1 MSSDYNTRHTLI
13 AKIRNQHDDHSWED
27 FVYFYQR
34 YIYVVIA
41 KMGVNNQD
49 VEDLVQR
56 VLLALWEKLPSFE
69 YEPNKCKFR
78 TWMNQITRN
87 TVIAYF
93 RKQKRYKNDLDRA
106 ASIRL
111 NEEDP
116 EQSEPEVYNMAEKEW
131 KLHVSNLAWENIK
144 DDFKGK
150 AAQVFLAFSEGKEI
164 EQICLDLDIKKNTAY
179 VLKNRVQDKLYKEI
193 RRLDDELS

>member
-34 YIYVVIA
+34 YIFVVIV
-41 KMGVNNQD
+41 KMGVSHQD
-49 VEDLVQR
+49 AEDLVQR

-78 TWMNQITRN
+78 TWMNKITRN

-93 RKQKRYKNDLDRA
+93 RKQKRYKNDLERA
-106 ASIRL
+106 ASIKL
-111 NEEDP
+111 NESDDTN
-116 EQSEPEVYNMAEKEW
+116 EPEIYNMAEKEW

-144 DDFKGK
+144 DEFKGK
-150 AAQVFLAFSEGKEI
+150 AAQVFMMFSEGKDI
-164 EQICLDLDIKKNTAY
+164 EVICNELDIKKNTAY

>member
-49 VEDLVQR
+49 VDDLVQR

-150 AAQVFLAFSEGKEI
+150 AAQVFLAFSEGTEI

>member
-13 AKIRNQHDDHSWED
+13 AKIRDQHDDHSWED

-34 YIYVVIA
+34 YIYVVIS
-41 KMGVNNQD
+41 KMGVSHQD
-49 VEDLVQR
+49 IEDLVQR

-87 TVIAYF
+87 SVIAYF
-93 RKQKRYKNDLDRA
+93 RKQKRHRNDLDRA
-106 ASIRL
+106 ASIQL
-111 NEEDP
+111 NESDEHN
-116 EQSEPEVYNMAEKEW
+116 EPEIYSMAENEW
-131 KLHVSNLAWENIK
+131 KLHVSNLAWNNIK
-144 DDFKGK
+144 DEFKGK
-150 AAQVFLAFSEGKEI
+150 ASQVFLLFSEGKEI
-164 EQICLDLDIKKNTAY
+164 EFICKELDIKKNTAY

>member
-34 YIYVVIA
+34 YIYVVIV
-41 KMGVNNQD
+41 KMGVAHQD
-49 VEDLVQR
+49 AEDLVQR

-93 RKQKRYKNDLDRA
+93 RKQKRHRNDLERA
-106 ASIRL
+106 ASIHL
-111 NEEDP
+111 NESNEHN
-116 EQSEPEVYNMAEKEW
+116 EPEIYNMAEKEW

-144 DDFKGK
+144 DEFKGK
-150 AAQVFLAFSEGKEI
+150 AAQVFMMFSEGKDI
-164 EQICLDLDIKKNTAY
+164 EVICEELDIKKNTAY

>member
-34 YIYVVIA
+34 YIYVVIV
-41 KMGVNNQD
+41 KMGVAHQD
-49 VEDLVQR
+49 AEDLVQR

-93 RKQKRYKNDLDRA
+93 RKQKRHRNDLERA
-106 ASIRL
+106 ASIKL
-111 NEEDP
+111 NESDEHN
-116 EQSEPEVYNMAEKEW
+116 EPEIYNMAEKEW

-144 DDFKGK
+144 DEFKGK
-150 AAQVFLAFSEGKEI
+150 AAQVFMMFSEGKDI
-164 EQICLDLDIKKNTAY
+164 EFICEELDIKKNTAY

>member
-93 RKQKRYKNDLDRA
+93 RKQQRYKNDLDRA

-131 KLHVSNLAWENIK
+131 KNRNVGH
-144 DDFKGK
+144 
-150 AAQVFLAFSEGKEI
+150 KEI
-164 EQICLDLDIKKNTAY
+164 VRGQNNSLPKANADAQSAKRMK
-179 VLKNRVQDKLYKEI
+179 
-193 RRLDDELS
+193 SF